1 MNPLILFAALVFL
14 LLTLL
19 AWALRG
25 SRVTPKSE
33 KPVVSFE
40 EPGREQVTYLP
51 QVMQALAQE
60 DYEFLA
66 REGEQDLQRRVR
78 RERHGVALKYLQ
90 ALRRDFDGL
99 LRIAKIIAV
108 LSPEIGV
115 GQEFERLRLTLQF
128 LWRFRIVQLALYA
141 GHAPVPQVGQ
151 LSGLISGLSIR
162 LEGAIR
168 KLGER
173 AALVA
178 EMASPADRRRVGLA

>member
-1 MNPLILFAALVFL
+1 MNTLILFAGVVL
-14 LLTLL
+14 LLLVL
-19 AWALRG
+19 VAWALRG
-25 SRVTPKSE
+25 PRVSAESE
-33 KPVVSFE
+33 NLSASLE

-51 QVMQALAQE
+51 QVLQALAQE

-66 REGEQDLQRRVR
+66 REGEQDLRRRVR
-78 RERHGVALKYLQ
+78 RERHRVALKYLQ

-99 LRIAKIIAV
+99 LRIARIIAV

-128 LWRFRIVQLALYA
+128 LWRLRIVQLALYA
-141 GHAPVPQVGQ
+141 GYAPVPQLDQ

-162 LEGAIR
+162 LEGAIK

-178 EMASPADRRRVGLA
+178 EMASPTDRRRVGLA